1 MGRTV
6 NGSGEAAKKKKRGG
20 EGGQDFNL
28 ANSLSLFGSGKK
40 QRAPSQLT
48 PCVGER
54 RSGLFT
60 FPLCAKLS

>member
-1 MGRTV
+1 MNR
-6 NGSGEAAKKKKRGG
+6 SGDGEKR
-20 EGGQDFNL
+20 GQDFNL
-28 ANSLSLFGSGKK
+28 ANSPSLFGFGKMLH
-40 QRAPSQLT
+40 APSQFS